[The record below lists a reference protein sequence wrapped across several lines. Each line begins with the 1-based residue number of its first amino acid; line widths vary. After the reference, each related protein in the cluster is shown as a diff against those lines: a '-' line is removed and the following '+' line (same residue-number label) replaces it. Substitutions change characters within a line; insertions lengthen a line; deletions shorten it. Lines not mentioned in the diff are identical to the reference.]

1 MDNVIAGVVDKGF
14 IQDYLQML
22 PEKLI
27 NLGLRVI
34 LASLLF
40 IIGIQLIRLLRR
52 MIKKS
57 MHKASVEV
65 GVVQFL
71 DSCIKTTLYI
81 ILIVMLGA
89 WFGIDATSVIAVL
102 GSFGLTLGLAMQGS
116 LANFAGGVLILTTKP
131 FKVDD
136 YIVEDTYKNE
146 GFVTEIDL
154 FYTRLVTIDNKII
167 IIPNGTLAN
176 SSLTNL
182 TLMEERMLD
191 LKVNI
196 DYNAD
201 IKAAKDI
208 ILSVLQNESAIL
220 KDRENTVF
228 VDELAENAIVI
239 GFRSWVGTKDYWNT
253 KRALLEKVIHS
264 FHESGIKIP
273 FQQLDIHMIDN
284 VSQK

>member
-1 MDNVIAGVVDKGF
+1 MDNVIEGVVDKGF

-27 NLGLRVI
+27 NLGLRVV

-136 YIVEDTYKNE
+136 YIVEDTHKNE

-239 GFRSWVGTKDYWNT
+239 GFRSWVVTKDYWNT
-253 KRALLEKVIHS
+253 KRALLENVIHS
-264 FHESGIKIP
+264 FHERGIKIP